1 MCIFAPCMTKRKT
14 YRILNQFI
22 TLFTGVVFFIFST
35 GVLVNIHESCKTLH
49 HLCCEEHHECEDLHS
64 VSLIPSDSHDACKT
78 SILEDPLL
86 TTLDHDHLDSEVEA
100 CSNHSHCFLIT
111 YLLKISDQYMGV
123 DYTSSQLKTVIPI
136 QLFLN
141 DDVVSLT
148 VKLPEIEIL
157 RTGIDPP
164 KRFENSQEFIKF
176 TSQRV
181 LYA

>member
-1 MCIFAPCMTKRKT
+1 MVMF
-14 YRILNQFI
+14 
-22 TLFTGVVFFIFST
+22 FTFST
-35 GVLVNIHESCKTLH
+35 GVMVNIHESCKAHH
-49 HLCCEEHHECEDLHS
+49 HLCCDEHHECEDSHS
-64 VSLIPSDSHDACKT
+64 VSFYKSNSHTECEKSAT
-78 SILEDPLL
+78 NEELL
-86 TTLDHDHLDSEVEA
+86 TTLDHDHLESDIEA

-111 YLLKISDQYMGV
+111 YLLKITDQYMGV

>member
-1 MCIFAPCMTKRKT
+1 MKKGRT
-14 YRILNQFI
+14 YKIINQI
-22 TLFTGVVFFIFST
+22 VTLFTVVLFFTFSS
-35 GVLVNIHESCKTLH
+35 GVLVNIHESCKTYH

-64 VSLIPSDSHDACKT
+64 VSLIPSDTHEACKT

-86 TTLDHDHLDSEVEA
+86 TTLDHDHLESEVEA

-123 DYTSSQLKTVIPI
+123 DYASSQVKTASPI

-141 DDVVSLT
+141 EDIVSLT
-148 VKLPEIEIL
+148 IKIPEIEIL
-157 RTGIDPP
+157 KIAIDPP
-164 KRFENSQEFIKF
+164 KRFENSREFIKF

>member
-1 MCIFAPCMTKRKT
+1 MKKGKT
-14 YRILNQFI
+14 FKIINQFL
-22 TLFTGVVFFIFST
+22 TLFTGVVFFVFST
-35 GVLVNIHESCKTLH
+35 GVLVNIHESCKTFH

-64 VSLIPSDSHDACKT
+64 VSLIPTDPHESCKT

-123 DYTSSQLKTVIPI
+123 DYASSLVKTVTPI
-136 QLFLN
+136 QLFFN
-141 DDVVSLT
+141 DDVVSLR
-148 VKLPEIEIL
+148 VKIPEIEIHK
-157 RTGIDPP
+157 TGIDPP
-164 KRFENSQEFIKF
+164 KRFENSQEYIKF